1 MNAAHDGKKGAL
13 SISTE
18 ADQPVRPLVWVS
30 AGVTSAMFISL
41 FAFATWFSDNWFV
54 QRFLDGTGLVVAAIL
69 LLVLNA
75 IVVSLIE
82 SYLERRKREIQNGN
96 SDN

>member
-1 MNAAHDGKKGAL
+1 MSAPRVEKKRDAL
-13 SISTE
+13 SITTRS
-18 ADQPVRPLVWVS
+18 DQPVRPLVWVS
-30 AGVTSAMFISL
+30 ASLTFAVFISL

-69 LLVLNA
+69 LLVINA

-82 SYLERRKREIQNGN
+82 SFLQRRK
-96 SDN
+96 